1 MAPWQDS
8 RGRLAPLKAI
18 AFAALFVPAAWL
30 LYGYLARMLGP
41 RPLTEII
48 HASGDWAIRLLFVAL
63 AITPLRQILG
73 WPGLIT
79 LRRMAGVAAL
89 AYAGLH
95 LSVYVADVSF
105 DLGKAAR
112 EIWLRSYLTIG
123 FVALLALIPLGVTS
137 TDAMI
142 RRLGGKRWRRLHRAS
157 YAIAVLAIVH
167 FFWQSKLDIREPVI
181 MAGIFLWLM
190 AFRLLPTAA
199 RRGRTLLAAM
209 AGLAVLAAA
218 LAALIEALYYNL
230 RVGAPLARVLE
241 ANLGFARRERGGDR
255 TGGSFRRRRGRRRAR
270 DVPRDRA
277 PARDRRPRARCTR
290 VAAPFRARLCYGAA
304 LSRGCP
310 HHERLP
316 QRRSRPRRAVR
327 RGRSGGRRARV
338 PGPRLL

>member
-1 MAPWQDS
+1 MSGPRGDKGRRGGRGDGFALMAPWQDS

-30 LYGYLARMLGP
+30 LYGYLARTLGP

-73 WPGLIT
+73 WPGLIA

-157 YAIAVLAIVH
+157 YAIAVLAVVH

-199 RRGRTLLAAM
+199 RRGGAMLAAM

-241 ANLGFARRERGGDR
+241 ANLGFANGASAAAIVLAATLGAVAA
-255 TGGSFRRRRGRRRAR
+255 GAARA
-270 DVPRDRA
+270 A
-277 PARDRRPRARCTR
+277 FLAIARRPGTGARAL
-290 VAAPFRARLCYGAA
+290 AARA
-304 LSRGCP
+304 
-310 HHERLP
+310 
-316 QRRSRPRRAVR
+316 
-327 RGRSGGRRARV
+327 
-338 PGPRLL
+338 